1 MSEENVEIVRGL
13 QPQADLAVLF
23 RDDPTAAA
31 TIEAAAA
38 FFEPDFESVFV
49 QPVENSTATGFAG
62 LRAAWIDWL
71 TPWESYRTEI
81 EDIVDLGDRVAVLTR
96 DFGRRKGM
104 EREVDFK
111 GVAIYIF
118 RGSRIARIEF
128 HFDRAEGLEA
138 AGLSE

>member
-1 MSEENVEIVRGL
+1 MSRENVDLVRAL
-13 QPQADLAVLF
+13 QPRTDIALLF
-23 RDDPTAAA
+23 RDDQAAAA

-49 QPVENSTATGFAG
+49 QPVEHSTATGFAG
-62 LRAAWIDWL
+62 LRTAWIEWL
-71 TPWESYRTEI
+71 TPWESYRSEI

-104 EREVDFK
+104 DREVDFK
-111 GVAIYIF
+111 GVAIYFF
-118 RGSRIARIEF
+118 RGAKIARIEF

-138 AGLSE
+138 AGLAE